1 MSKEEI
7 QKNSEH
13 WYNKYKDA
21 EKRIAELENKIADIK
36 ANRDLAIEGRDIK
49 IKELEKENAELTETL
64 KTYNG
69 CGDWDN
75 DFHTCRVYLQ
85 HEELQM
91 YIDQLTKAKE
101 ILKEFVQ
108 VEYDDYPDDDYAN
121 KLSKVL
127 EQAEQFL
134 KEIEK

>member
-1 MSKEEI
+1 MKDELSKGFTGIEI
-7 QKNSEH
+7 NGVRFSNIREMLV
-13 WYNKYKDA
+13 YMNKQ
-21 EKRIAELENKIADIK
+21 
-36 ANRDLAIEGRDIK
+36 RDHIT
-49 IKELEKENAELTETL
+49 ELEKENAELKETL
-64 KTYNG
+64 MTYNG

-101 ILKEFVQ
+101 IIKELVW
-108 VEYDDYPDDDYAN
+108 VEYNDFTNGDYSN
-121 KLSKVL
+121 ELSKVL